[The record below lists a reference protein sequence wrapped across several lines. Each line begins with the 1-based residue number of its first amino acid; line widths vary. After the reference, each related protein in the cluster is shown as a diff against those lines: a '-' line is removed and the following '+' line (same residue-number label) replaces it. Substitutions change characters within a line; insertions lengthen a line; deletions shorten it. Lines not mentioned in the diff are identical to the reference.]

1 MEEWKKETAQSYPC
15 DLPEANGGARRSYP
29 CDLPEDGESGKH
41 PFAAKEGAQNAGEA
55 RQGKGR
61 RGGNA
66 AASVVVRSG
75 KTQAHPDY
83 SKDRYQWKAER
94 EAAEK
99 RHRDF
104 GGTREDRPFHDR
116 NRFQE
121 KRFGGDH
128 LFDREKRFDG
138 ERPFGREKR
147 FDGGRP
153 SRGERRFDGE
163 KPYGRE
169 KRFNG
174 EGSSRGER
182 RFDGE
187 HSYSREKRFDREE
200 RPRWD
205 RGFGYDRS
213 GAGRIDA
220 RAAQDMAKPRRLQ
233 VVENSQIGSFLAL
246 EDGKRVLLPFAEQIG
261 RPAEGEMVQVYLY
274 EDKGGRLTATMRSPI
289 LKVGELGILKVAEVS
304 RIGLFLDNGVPKQL
318 LVPFREQICTPK
330 VGANVLVYVY
340 TDKTGR
346 QAATM
351 RVYQHLDSH
360 SPYGADAHV
369 KGFVYEINPDMGVF
383 VAVDE
388 RYFGLIPKAEM
399 LRPFHYGEEIE
410 ARVLRVRE
418 DGKLDLSVREKS
430 YLSIAQDAEAVL
442 YELKRNGGKLGYAD
456 KADAAFIEETYAMS
470 KNQFK
475 RAIGHL
481 YKEKKIQIDREQD
494 SIQLCE
500 TDEEA

>member
-1 MEEWKKETAQSYPC
+1 MEEERKTEAAPKRAYPC
-15 DLPEANGGARRSYP
+15 DEPAMQRGTGAASAEAGRELPGTEKRP
-29 CDLPEDGESGKH
+29 L
-41 PFAAKEGAQNAGEA
+41 
-55 RQGKGR
+55 GKGR

-75 KTQAHPDY
+75 KAQAHPDY
-83 SKDRYQWKAER
+83 SKDRYQWQAER
-94 EAAEK
+94 AEAEK
-99 RHRDF
+99 RRFDNGRRD
-104 GGTREDRPFHDR
+104 
-116 NRFQE
+116 
-121 KRFGGDH
+121 
-128 LFDREKRFDG
+128 DRER
-138 ERPFGREKR
+138 RFGRENVGKERRFGDGKPFEREGR
-147 FDGGRP
+147 FDR
-153 SRGERRFDGE
+153 ERRFDGE
-163 KPYGRE
+163 NRFGRE
-169 KRFNG
+169 RHFDSENRFG
-174 EGSSRGER
+174 RER
-182 RFDGE
+182 KFDHE
-187 HSYSREKRFDREE
+187 NRFDRGE
-200 RPRWD
+200 
-205 RGFGYDRS
+205 
-213 GAGRIDA
+213 GARRAHGRAAEGTGRIDTAAA
-220 RAAQDMAKPRRLQ
+220 REMTKPRSLQ

-246 EDGKRVLLPFAEQIG
+246 NEEKRVLLPFAEQIG
-261 RPAEGEMVQVYLY
+261 RPEVGETVQVYLY
-274 EDKGGRLTATMRSPI
+274 EDKGGRLTATMRRPI
-289 LKVGELGILKVAEVS
+289 LREGELGVLTVAEVS

-330 VGANVLVYVY
+330 VGAKVLVYVY

-351 RVYQHLDSH
+351 RVYKHLDNH

-388 RYFGLIPKAEM
+388 RYFGLIPKAEV
-399 LRPFHYGEEIE
+399 LRPFQYGEEIE

-442 YELKRNGGKLGYAD
+442 YELKRNGGKLPYAD

-481 YKEKKIQIDREQD
+481 YKEKKIRIDREQD
-494 SIQLCE
+494 SMTLCTPE
-500 TDEEA
+500 TDET